1 MSIITGECIHA
12 LTADVLRATWPRH
25 TAKHAARAANGSVGT
40 AKAWVQ
46 RRFRPD
52 ADTLLRMARESVEL
66 RAELVRLL
74 GEWNDIDTLARSAV
88 ASETGFAD
96 RQAGGRGATGSAA
109 DALRVTS

>member
-1 MSIITGECIHA
+1 MSIITEACNHA

-52 ADTLLRMARESVEL
+52 ADTLLRMAFESAEL

-74 GEWNDIDTLARSAV
+74 GEWDEIDTLALSAV
-88 ASETGFAD
+88 ASETGAVD
-96 RQAGGRGATGSAA
+96 RQAGGRRAAGRTA
-109 DALRVTS
+109 DAIRVTP